1 MLRSQQ
7 GVGLPVWKGG
17 TPMLKKM
24 FFISIICFLSLIFYL
39 SYARSAKETVPKED
53 ATCYQCH
60 EEIKSLKVG
69 NKHAS
74 LPCARCHSQLTE
86 HLKDPEKLPGTNLE
100 LSLCGKCHPS
110 QYETLMS
117 VNLKSKAKVEK
128 ATTTSRSPTSDML
141 LMPHGFTKEHDE
153 PRSHV
158 FMVTDHLLVDRGYGG
173 RFQLKSWKDITKT
186 GKAWDILVDT

>member
-7 GVGLPVWKGG
+7 GDGLPVWKGG
-17 TPMLKKM
+17 IPMLKKM

-86 HLKDPEKLPGTNLE
+86 HLKDPSAMITRIF
-100 LSLCGKCHPS
+100 S
-110 QYETLMS
+110 
-117 VNLKSKAKVEK
+117 
-128 ATTTSRSPTSDML
+128 ATVS
-141 LMPHGFTKEHDE
+141 
-153 PRSHV
+153 
-158 FMVTDHLLVDRGYGG
+158 
-173 RFQLKSWKDITKT
+173 
-186 GKAWDILVDT
+186 A